1 MIVVSK
7 ETEATKW
14 WIVYNEDK
22 SIVNYGMTEPPQETE
37 TGLPLS
43 QVFDDEQSW
52 MDALQ
57 GEFGQSPADSI

>member
-7 ETEATKW
+7 ETETTKW

-22 SIVNYGMTEPPQETE
+22 SIVHYGMTEPPQETE

-43 QVFDDEQSW
+43 QVFDDEQTW
-52 MDALQ
+52 LDVLQ
-57 GEFGQSPADSI
+57 TEFNQSIENLN